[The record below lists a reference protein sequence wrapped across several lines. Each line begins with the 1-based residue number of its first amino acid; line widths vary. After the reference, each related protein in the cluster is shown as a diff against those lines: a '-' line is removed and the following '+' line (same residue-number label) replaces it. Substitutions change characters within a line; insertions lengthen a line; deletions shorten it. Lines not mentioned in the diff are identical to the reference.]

1 MSQDTYGAGKNK
13 QSLQQSTRETKTG
26 SFRRIVNGQDDS
38 VVWGTNP
45 TTIGKDVPKYWIQ
58 DQEFSIDSGYSSWNP
73 GNLIYIG
80 STSDTPSSSSNPPG
94 VPDQNKGASSRYNIQ
109 WTRVGGVVTGSGRV
123 NLGVGGY
130 ATSGTGATWL
140 QYNENN
146 TISNGSECLTTNYD
160 RSEVNAYDG
169 TWCVASIPL
178 PVYTQTNVNIQ
189 TGAPL
194 TPLVGSRAD
203 LTRAVNELTSSEAL
217 GLRGARQ
224 TSPIDGHNKDINGA
238 GTVVGQFYNGN
249 YDETNGEMKM
259 YFPNGDFYQNIKNP
273 YDNVCGTVNFSYTTA
288 VNNGEDQSNNKTIRF
303 MNIVVKSLGVPTGQN
318 LPASAINKRAFSG
331 LPTKN
336 GLSVN
341 PNAYRYILP
350 PIFHFTFSYA
360 LGDYGIADTI
370 S

>member
-1 MSQDTYGAGKNK
+1 MSADTYGAGANK

-38 VVWGTNP
+38 VVWGLNP
-45 TTIGKDVPKYWIQ
+45 NTIGKDIPKYWVQ

-73 GNLIYIG
+73 GNLINVG
-80 STSDTPSSSSNPPG
+80 DTNDTPSPSSNPPG
-94 VPDQNKGASSRYNIQ
+94 VVGLNKGASSRYNIQ

-130 ATSGTGATWL
+130 ATNGTGATWL
-140 QYNENN
+140 KYNGD
-146 TISNGSECLTTNYD
+146 TDFGNGSECLTTNYD
-160 RSEVNAYDG
+160 NAGDALDG

-189 TGAPL
+189 TGSAL

-203 LTRAVNELTSSEAL
+203 LTRASGQTTTSTEAL

-224 TSPIDGHNKDINGA
+224 TAPIDGNNKDINGA

-249 YDETNGEMKM
+249 YDETDGEMRM
-259 YFPNGDFYQNIKNP
+259 YFPDGTYYQQIQNP
-273 YDNVCGTVNFSYTTA
+273 YDNVCGTVNFSYTIA
-288 VNNGEDQSNNKTIRF
+288 NNNGEKQNSNKTIRF
-303 MNIVVKSLGVPTGQN
+303 MNIIVKSLGVPTGQA
-318 LPASAINKRAFSG
+318 LPPSAINKRAFSG

-341 PNAYRYILP
+341 PGAYRYILP
-350 PIFHFTFSYA
+350 PIYHFTFSYA
-360 LGDYGIADTI
+360 LGDYAITDTI
-370 S
+370 D